1 MTLILIF
8 SWLLPVSSLI
18 VEVGKK
24 SLSSLE
30 QQGEKGRIY
39 RAVGQGGWVE
49 VFPL

>member
-8 SWLLPVSSLI
+8 SWLLAISSLI

-30 QQGEKGRIY
+30 QQGKKRRISW
-39 RAVGQGGWVE
+39 AVGQGG
-49 VFPL
+49 